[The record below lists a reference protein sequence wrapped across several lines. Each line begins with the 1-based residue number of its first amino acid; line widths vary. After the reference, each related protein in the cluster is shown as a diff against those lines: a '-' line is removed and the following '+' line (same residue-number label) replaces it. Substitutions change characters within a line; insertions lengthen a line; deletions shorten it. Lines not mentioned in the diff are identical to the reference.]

1 MFVTI
6 KSADGGT
13 SIGRGDETD
22 YAEPLQ
28 MTERRETGTPVR
40 WRVEGG
46 VVADDGIS
54 FDAGVQNAREV

>member
-1 MFVTI
+1 VFVTI

-54 FDAGVQNAREV
+54 F